1 MPLRLMV
8 LFVIVTPLAGIVQLE
23 NGAFGANV
31 NVFGY
36 PNGATLAFLVY
47 SAFLLAGAWWS
58 SGGRM
63 FRGADHAL
71 PGAVVSPVAAA
82 RLLQATLAVSI
93 LLALSMVFALGGAEV
108 LTGDVGKGEFRSTL
122 GGLGALAYLIVKWI
136 APATFALA
144 CATYVTAGRP
154 RRLRPLLLA
163 GLLTTFV
170 TGLAW
175 GFKSSGLLVVLPGFV
190 VLLWQASMRR
200 AILYA
205 GLAVAVIALSFV
217 WFDTIDD
224 TAYSSA
230 LEFLVARLTVF
241 QGDVCWYI
249 WDRWRSGEPLPDY
262 ARTLLVAMG
271 DQLFSLITGI
281 TRADSE
287 RWVLSHFG
295 SLLTYTVGYPIEGI
309 EAGHSV
315 TGTPFSE
322 GLIAAGWVGIPLFG
336 FGAGLI
342 SGFVFRRIDR
352 ALKRSRI
359 LSAALWSNYSVWC
372 LFAWLNGG
380 EIVQMFHI
388 STLVGALLCWIF
400 LAQMQQLS
408 GALPRR
414 ARRRRPV
421 ATPATP

>member
-1 MPLRLMV
+1 MPLRLMI
-8 LFVIVTPLAGIVQLE
+8 LFVIVTPLAGIAQLE
-23 NGAFGANV
+23 DGAFGANV
-31 NVFGY
+31 NSFGHA
-36 PNGATLAFLVY
+36 NGATFAFLVY
-47 SAFLLAGAWWS
+47 SAFLLAGAWWA

-63 FRGADHAL
+63 FRSAAAAP
-71 PGAVVSPVAAA
+71 PGPRVSPVSAA
-82 RLLQATLAVSI
+82 RLLQVTLAVNVV
-93 LLALSMVFALGGAEV
+93 LALLMVFALGGAEV
-108 LTGDVGKGEFRSTL
+108 LLGDVGKGEFRSTL

-144 CATYVTAGRP
+144 CATYVIAGRP
-154 RRLRPLLLA
+154 RRLRLLLVA
-163 GLLTTFV
+163 GSLTAFV
-170 TGLAW
+170 IGLSW

-190 VLLWQASMRR
+190 VLLWQASMRKV
-200 AILYA
+200 ILYA
-205 GLAVAVIALSFV
+205 ALAVAVIVLSFA
-217 WFDTIDD
+217 WFDTVED

-241 QGDVCWYI
+241 QGDVSWYI

-322 GLIAAGWVGIPLFG
+322 GLIAAGWVGIPVFG
-336 FGAGLI
+336 LGAGLI
-342 SGFVFRRIDR
+342 SGFVFRRIER
-352 ALKRSRI
+352 ALARSRTV
-359 LSAALWSNYSVWC
+359 SAALWSNYSVWC

-388 STLVGALLCWIF
+388 STLVGAALSWIL
-400 LAQMQQLS
+400 LAQTQQLC

-414 ARRRRPV
+414 ARRRPT
-421 ATPATP
+421 AASPATP